1 MLASKNKKL
10 LEMKESKNKLKREK
24 DKVEREKGE
33 VEREKFEVEMEK
45 EEMETEKDEME
56 TEKDEMETEK
66 DEVDREKEELE
77 RKMTKVED
85 EKLRFEEKL
94 RKLVECPVC
103 LTLPRIGPVPCCA
116 NGHLVCSP
124 CLEKLRGEDNM
135 DCPTCREPFGE
146 GKSLLASAVA
156 EQVQHECRHP
166 GCTKTTPL
174 GRIVHH
180 EKDCKWRLVL
190 CPGDEESC
198 TEMIPFCKVEAHAQG
213 CGGCER

>member
-10 LEMKESKNKLKREK
+10 LEMKESKNKLEREK

-45 EEMETEKDEME
+45 EEMEKEN
-56 TEKDEMETEK
+56 DEMETEK
-66 DEVDREKEELE
+66 DEVEREKEELE

-116 NGHLVCSP
+116 NEHLVCSP
-124 CLEKLRGEDNM
+124 CLEKLRGEDMM

-146 GKSLLASAVA
+146 GKSLLAFAV
-156 EQVQHECRHP
+156 
-166 GCTKTTPL
+166 
-174 GRIVHH
+174 
-180 EKDCKWRLVL
+180 
-190 CPGDEESC
+190 
-198 TEMIPFCKVEAHAQG
+198 
-213 CGGCER
+213 